1 LEWGEIE
8 PLDTFNVSRVTAAL
22 ENVDKS
28 GGVEIESGIKKK
40 SSKRV
45 SEGCFG
51 WQFHYLKNCEALA

>member
-1 LEWGEIE
+1 
-8 PLDTFNVSRVTAAL
+8 LDTFNVSRVTAAL